1 MLKKQRAVIS
11 FDEEEDAEDSE
22 IGDVWGGDVV
32 SVESEE
38 IGENCKMQGRFCVC
52 AKFRGE

>member
-1 MLKKQRAVIS
+1 MNS
-11 FDEEEDAEDSE
+11 EEDAEDSE

-32 SVESEE
+32 SVESEG
-38 IGENCKMQGRFCVC
+38 IGENRKMQGRFCVC